1 MKKLFIYNEKSK
13 LYYKKQIKLAFN
25 ELSKTN
31 KNCAILNHDNINLKK
46 LKNYDVIISN
56 KLSEENLMLTKK
68 LKIVTFIIDDIS
80 PNIDGADIQID
91 ALTKEKNITFTGK
104 DYAIKKSN
112 IFYFSQIFNIISFL
126 EWDTKF
132 WNFPV
137 AVILSRKITKNI
149 MEKVKSFVAKNK
161 IRLVQYLCDC
171 HDQNSVKIA
180 EKNNFEFK
188 DIRLTLEKDLSLF
201 KYIKTKDNKFFR
213 NAVKKDIPKLKE
225 IASKLYLDSRY
236 HFDKNF
242 IKKKIE
248 LFYSEWVSKAVQKK
262 YDDDCLIYL
271 QNSQP
276 VAFCTLKYSNKDLAI
291 ISLFGVDKK
300 FSGKGIGK
308 KLLGQVMQYLKY
320 KKFSKVIVVTQ
331 GRNYS
336 AQRLYQSAGFLTLKT
351 ELWYHKWIKKND

>member
-13 LYYKKQIKLAFN
+13 LYYNKQIKLAFN
-25 ELSKTN
+25 ELSKIN
-31 KNCAILNHDNINLKK
+31 KNCTILNHENINLKK

-56 KLSEENLMLTKK
+56 RLSEDNLKAIKM
-68 LKIVTFIIDDIS
+68 LKIVTFIIDDLS
-80 PNIDGADIQID
+80 NNINGVDIQID
-91 ALTKEKNITFTGK
+91 AMAKEKNTVFTGK
-104 DYAIKKSN
+104 DYTIRKSN
-112 IFYFSQIFNIISFL
+112 IIYFSQIFNVISFL

-149 MEKVKSFVAKNK
+149 MLKVQSFIAKNK

-180 EKNNFEFK
+180 EKNHFEFK
-188 DIRLTLEKDLSLF
+188 DIRLTLEKDLSSF
-201 KYIKTKDNKFFR
+201 KPLKPKDNKFFR

-248 LFYSEWVSKAVQKK
+248 IFYSEWVSKAVQKK

-271 QNSQP
+271 NNSQP
-276 VAFCTLKYSNKDLAI
+276 AAFCTLKYSNKNTAI

-300 FSGKGIGK
+300 LSGKGIGK
-308 KLLGQVMQYLKY
+308 KLLRQVINYLKL

-351 ELWYHKWIKKND
+351 ELWYHKWIKKNG

>member
-13 LYYKKQIKLAFN
+13 LYYQKQIKLAFN
-25 ELSKTN
+25 ELSKIN
-31 KNCAILNHDNINLKK
+31 KDCTILNQENINLKK
-46 LKNYDVIISN
+46 LKNYDIIISN
-56 KLSEENLMLTKK
+56 KFSVENLTIIKT
-68 LKIVTFIIDDIS
+68 LKIVTFIIDDLNN
-80 PNIDGADIQID
+80 NIDGVDIQID
-91 ALTKEKNITFTGK
+91 ALVKDKDTTFTGK
-104 DYAIKKSN
+104 DYEINKNN
-112 IFYFSQIFNIISFL
+112 IIYFSQIFNVISFL

-137 AVILSRKITKNI
+137 AIILSRKITKNI
-149 MEKVKSFVAKNK
+149 MLKVQSFIAKNK

-171 HDQNSVKIA
+171 HDQNSVEIA

-188 DIRLTLEKDLSLF
+188 DIRLTLEKNLSSF
-201 KYIKTKDNKFFR
+201 KYFRTKDNKFFR
-213 NAVKKDIPKLKE
+213 NAIQKDIPKLKE

-248 LFYSEWVSKAVQKK
+248 RFYSEWVSKAVQKK

-308 KLLGQVMQYLKY
+308 KLLEQVMQYLKH

-351 ELWYHKWIKKND
+351 ELWYHKWIKKNG